1 MRKLT
6 APSCL
11 YLWRWS
17 LGGVLRCLQY
27 LREKKKFF
35 HEKKLCYNC
44 EREGQGGNHSRSRPC
59 SKCKSRHL
67 TSLWDKISV
76 KGQSESMVFTPYTQ
90 VMKID
95 SYQRSFRWS
104 FKAQHCGHIWTRA
117 LAGILHPKK
126 LSLKP
131 SLHERHRIVIING
144 VWRHFMPIFKVR
156 SHSLDNPTSEQIENN
171 GNELANFTTTR
182 RPTIGKLKS
191 KYEHARDKLL
201 YTTRNKEYPVH
212 VILGDQTYCKIW
224 TKLTFKGRLEDPS
237 VAGTM
242 FGWVTHDGAECAND
256 KCSLS
261 RRQTNTR
268 SHTV

>member
-17 LGGVLRCLQY
+17 QGGVLRCLQY
-27 LREKKKFF
+27 LREKGKFF

-44 EREGQGGNHSRSRPC
+44 EREVQGENHSRSRPC

-95 SYQRSFRWS
+95 SYQRSFRWR

-131 SLHERHRIVIING
+131 SLHERHRIVNING
-144 VWRHFMPIFKVR
+144 VKTLHAHIQREKSFPGLPTKQADRKQWGWVGEFHNHKEAYYREVEIKVR
-156 SHSLDNPTSEQIENN
+156 
-171 GNELANFTTTR
+171 TR
-182 RPTIGKLKS
+182 PRQAVL
-191 KYEHARDKLL
+191 
-201 YTTRNKEYPVH
+201 
-212 VILGDQTYCKIW
+212 
-224 TKLTFKGRLEDPS
+224 
-237 VAGTM
+237 
-242 FGWVTHDGAECAND
+242 HDEE
-256 KCSLS
+256 
-261 RRQTNTR
+261 
-268 SHTV
+268 